1 MNKSGQYVGVDEKYI
16 PEEEK
21 YVDNTLNG
29 EIKETL
35 RDGVKSVKNY
45 VSKDENKEKIKNTGK
60 KVLKVGKGIA
70 IGYLVY
76 WIVGVIIALVVFI
89 TAFVIIFKTS
99 SSINRETTETYN
111 KIEKHIDN
119 AIDYSFKE

>member
-1 MNKSGQYVGVDEKYI
+1 MNKNGQYVGVDEKYI

-21 YVDNTLNG
+21 YIDNTLND
-29 EIKETL
+29 EIKGTL
-35 RDGVKSVKNY
+35 KDGVRSVKDY

-89 TAFVIIFKTS
+89 TAFVMIFKTS
-99 SSINRETTETYN
+99 SRINRETTETYN
-111 KIEKHIDN
+111 KIEKHIDSV
-119 AIDYSFKE
+119 IDNNF